1 MTAMQL
7 IRVLLRRWY
16 VLVAFGIITGAV
28 LLSVSKAQGVYWTQV
43 NVVFLP
49 PFGINQLEDH
59 TDGVVQFA
67 AVIERQLNGNRTGVA
82 QATTSG
88 TLYGEGIRQGWEVSL
103 LNSGGQWGN
112 NFNRQVLS
120 IQVVDS
126 SPELVRAK
134 VAEVGDVVDR
144 LVRQQQDAQGI
155 ATPDQITTLESP
167 SIAPITY
174 VAGSN
179 TRAMI
184 GVITLGIA
192 LGAIATVGFDRL
204 VGYGRHRRR
213 RRWRNARLLRAETRV
228 VQEPV
233 DV

>member
-7 IRVLLRRWY
+7 IRILVRRWY
-16 VLVAFGIITGAV
+16 FLLVFAAITVGAV
-28 LLSVSKAQGVYWTQV
+28 GLLSRVQGVYWTQV

-49 PFGINQLEDH
+49 PFGVNQLEDH

-88 TLYGEGIRQGWEVSL
+88 TLYGEGVRRGWQVSL

-126 SPELVRAK
+126 SPELVGAK
-134 VAEVGDVVDR
+134 VQEVGDVIDR
-144 LVRQQQDAQGI
+144 LVREQQDAQGI
-155 ATPDQITTLESP
+155 AAPDQITTLESP

-174 VAGSN
+174 VAGST
-179 TRAMI
+179 TRATI
-184 GVITLGIA
+184 GVVALGIA
-192 LGAIATVGFDRL
+192 LGVIATVGLDRL
-204 VGYGRHRRR
+204 IGYGRHRRR
-213 RRWRNARLLRAETRV
+213 RRWRNARSL
-228 VQEPV
+228 QEPHVVRDSV
-233 DV
+233 DA